1 MANGE
6 SMKKEESRFK
16 AQGSSYDAC
25 CLYLVPCTWHLDS
38 AINESRIMMGDP
50 EDDDEEEEEK
60 KKQDDD
66 DEEDEG
72 NDGEEEEVPWQV
84 LPAVTRGS
92 RIAGR
97 G

>member
-1 MANGE
+1 MMPAHN
-6 SMKKEESRFK
+6 SPLSSR
-16 AQGSSYDAC
+16 AS
-25 CLYLVPCTWHLDS
+25 LRW
-38 AINESRIMMGDP
+38 MGDP

-60 KKQDDD
+60 KKQQDDD

-72 NDGEEEEVPWQV
+72 NEGEEEEVPWQV